1 MKVTNWDIAL
11 PNAAFGMIG
20 ALVGGLVIVGA
31 LVWAVQMGIKA
42 RRRQPPPPT
51 PQEQPTRQKPG
62 SGQEIRELR
71 DPDDFSATGD
81 EGQRLTPHQL
91 HNSGTTRGEKQERP
105 RWDSR
110 S

>member
-1 MKVTNWDIAL
+1 MTNWDIAL

-42 RRRQPPPPT
+42 RRRQPSPPK
-51 PQEQPTRQKPG
+51 PQEQPTRPESG
-62 SGQEIRELR
+62 PGQETREMR
-71 DPDDFSATGD
+71 DPDDFSAAGD
-81 EGQRLTPHQL
+81 DGRRLTPHQL
-91 HNSGTTRGEKQERP
+91 HNSGTTRGGKQERP